1 MAGIDSSKISPSN
14 PFEKSGGTA
23 KLLQAAVGEID
34 PAQAARWR
42 VAAGSSLSIATLAEM
57 QSGQQLSQKAMQDL
71 WQHDAAF
78 VVDSQRA
85 KAENEAAILASMVDE
100 ANAMRLRNKTR
111 EMGGNEDRAREALAA
126 EAAADEARK
135 AKQVEDA
142 KHAAAMNQRIRDNQ
156 VQAARM
162 AGRIV

>member
-85 KAENEAAILASMVDE
+85 KVENEAALLASMSAE
-100 ANAMRLRNKTR
+100 ADAMRLRNKTR
-111 EMGGNEDRAREALAA
+111 EMGGNEARAREVLATKAAA
-126 EAAADEARK
+126 EDARK
-135 AKQVEDA
+135 AKQVE
-142 KHAAAMNQRIRDNQ
+142 
-156 VQAARM
+156 AARM
-162 AGRIV
+162 AGRLV

>member
-1 MAGIDSSKISPSN
+1 
-14 PFEKSGGTA
+14 
-23 KLLQAAVGEID
+23 
-34 PAQAARWR
+34 
-42 VAAGSSLSIATLAEM
+42 
-57 QSGQQLSQKAMQDL
+57 
-71 WQHDAAF
+71 
-78 VVDSQRA
+78 
-85 KAENEAAILASMVDE
+85 
-100 ANAMRLRNKTR
+100 MRLRNKTR
-111 EMGGNEDRAREALAA
+111 EMGGDVDRAREVLAA

>member
-1 MAGIDSSKISPSN
+1 
-14 PFEKSGGTA
+14 
-23 KLLQAAVGEID
+23 
-34 PAQAARWR
+34 
-42 VAAGSSLSIATLAEM
+42 M

-78 VVDSQRA
+78 VVDSQRQQQD
-85 KAENEAAILASMVDE
+85 NEAALRQKMVDE

-111 EMGGNEDRAREALAA
+111 EMGGNEDRAREVLAA